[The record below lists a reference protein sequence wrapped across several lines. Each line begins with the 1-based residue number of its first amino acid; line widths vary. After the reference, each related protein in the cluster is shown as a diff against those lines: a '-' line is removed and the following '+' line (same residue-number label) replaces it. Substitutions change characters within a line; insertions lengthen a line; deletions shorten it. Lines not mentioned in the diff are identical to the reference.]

1 MTEVLG
7 ARKRLR
13 SQFAPPEDKGSSEDG
28 GSSEDEDDESPSAE
42 GLPRKR
48 VHHKEGQVKCTF
60 GQCGKMTHPNNL
72 QRHLRT
78 HSYEQPPSRIK
89 TPLKKHTCTVMPSP
103 QPRTPPPGATTGRG
117 LTGMDGVLWAGLR
130 D

>member
-28 GSSEDEDDESPSAE
+28 VPRRMRRQAE

-78 HSYEQPPSRIK
+78 HSYEQPPSRNA

-103 QPRTPPPGATTGRG
+103 QPRTPPPGATAGRG